1 MEKHTGNQTDE
12 GEPRSFLSNDFHN
25 GDVATQGVKGV
36 SAFPHV
42 ADQDGWSGL
51 VDVLGFRRHVWHNN
65 VFVFSPNVVQNRGNN
80 LERRVHVDGGFLEMM
95 WYGVGRVDLVL
106 VNEVTNVFCSA
117 RRGLK
122 VSFPGSLKTLI
133 GPL

>member
-12 GEPRSFLSNDFHN
+12 GEPRSFLSNDFHD

-80 LERRVHVDGGFLEMM
+80 LERRVHVRWGYFGNDVVRELTWSWLTRLPMFFVLRE
-95 WYGVGRVDLVL
+95 GV
-106 VNEVTNVFCSA
+106 
-117 RRGLK
+117 
-122 VSFPGSLKTLI
+122 
-133 GPL
+133 